1 MKTYYFIVKNN
12 DTKQFNVFGP
22 VADDTAYTN
31 TVADLQR
38 SGEPISCFTV
48 EADSIQSRVG
58 VQAIND
64 VISKTTVDI
73 GYTFSSQLY
82 KDKF

>member
-1 MKTYYFIVKNN
+1 MKTYYFIDKNN
-12 DTKQFNVFGP
+12 DTRQFNVFGP

-48 EADSIQSRVG
+48 EAQAVQSRQGMKAVE
-58 VQAIND
+58 D
-64 VISKTTVDI
+64 VIRKITVDI
-73 GYTFSSQLY
+73 GYEYNGEFY
-82 KDKF
+82 KGKF